1 MRVGIIGCGVVS
13 EGHIHHIRR
22 ITGVEIVGVCDTD
35 KERAQ
40 EISHRFGIRHIYRD
54 AVDMLKERVPDVVH
68 ILTPPDTHK
77 ELSIQ
82 AMEAGC
88 HVLVEKPMALNVK
101 EADEMI
107 AASRHHRVT
116 LGICHNH
123 LFDPAVLEAKELVAR
138 GAIGR
143 VIAVETFWMPYLAG
157 NRYRTTQWIYELP
170 GGIFHEVAPHPVY
183 LLMEFLKTSRV
194 VSALSKKTGS
204 DLPTTSDE
212 LRVLFDGESGQG
224 SLSISLCANPYLV
237 FLNIYGTDMS
247 IRVDIINNTL
257 VKFKRSG
264 LGKISKALVN
274 IDHSLQLLSKTIT
287 NTIGTLQG
295 RRTLGHGILIEK
307 FYESLRKGTDPPVTG
322 EDGRAAVAVL
332 DQIWAKLG
340 LTHARREGA

>member
-1 MRVGIIGCGVVS
+1 MRVGIIGCGMMS

-54 AVDMLKERVPDVVH
+54 AVDMLKERHPDVVH

-107 AASRHHRVT
+107 AASRHYRVT

-183 LLMEFLKTSRV
+183 LQMEFLKTLRV

-204 DLPTTSDE
+204 DLPTPSDE
-212 LRVLFDGESGQG
+212 LRVLLDGESGQG
-224 SLSISLCANPYLV
+224 SLSISVCANPYLV

-247 IRVDIINNTL
+247 IHVDIINNTL

-295 RRTLGHGILIEK
+295 RRTPGHAILIEK

>member
-1 MRVGIIGCGVVS
+1 MRVGIIGCGTVS
-13 EGHIHHIRR
+13 EWHIHHISRN
-22 ITGVEIVGVCDTD
+22 TGVEIVGVCDTD

-54 AVDMLKERVPDVVH
+54 AGDMLKERHPDVVH

-204 DLPTTSDE
+204 DLPTPSDE
-212 LRVLFDGESGQG
+212 LRVLLDGESGQG

-237 FLNIYGTDMS
+237 FLDIYGTDMS
-247 IRVDIINNTL
+247 IRVDITNNTL

-287 NTIGTLQG
+287 NTIGNLQG
-295 RRTLGHGILIEK
+295 RRPLGHATLIEK

>member
-54 AVDMLKERVPDVVH
+54 AVDMLKERHPDVVH

-183 LLMEFLKTSRV
+183 LQMEFLKTLRV

-204 DLPTTSDE
+204 DLPTPSDE

>member
-1 MRVGIIGCGVVS
+1 MRVGIIGCGEAS
-13 EGHIHHIRR
+13 EAHIHHIRR

-54 AVDMLKERVPDVVH
+54 AVDMLKERHSDVVH

-77 ELSIQ
+77 ELSVQ

-123 LFDPAVLEAKELVAR
+123 LFDPAVLEAKELVTR
-138 GAIGR
+138 GAIGK
-143 VIAVETFWMPYLAG
+143 VIAVEIFWRAYLAG
-157 NRYRTTQWIYELP
+157 NRFRTTQWIYELP
-170 GGIFHEVAPHPVY
+170 GGIFHDIAPHPVY

-204 DLPTTSDE
+204 DLPTPSDE
-212 LRVLFDGESGQG
+212 LRVLLDGESGQG
-224 SLSISLCANPYLV
+224 SLSISLCANPYLL

-247 IRVDIINNTL
+247 IRVDITNNTL

-295 RRTLGHGILIEK
+295 RRILGHGILIEK

>member
-143 VIAVETFWMPYLAG
+143 VIAVEIFWMPYLAG

-183 LLMEFLKTSRV
+183 LQMEFLKTLRV

-204 DLPTTSDE
+204 DLPTPSDE

-224 SLSISLCANPYLV
+224 SLSISVCANPYLV

-247 IRVDIINNTL
+247 IHVDIINNTL